1 MTLIILKKNVWGKW
15 TILEPKM
22 MHFLILHNERGEL
35 VDESNN
41 NGLYQKKIVQD
52 KWANGPYM
60 EQWPS
65 G

>member
-1 MTLIILKKNVWGKW
+1 
-15 TILEPKM
+15 M
-22 MHFLILHNERGEL
+22 MHFLILHNERGKW

-41 NGLYQKKIVQD
+41 NGLYQKEIVWD
-52 KWANGPYM
+52 KWANGPFM

>member
-1 MTLIILKKNVWGKW
+1 MNNSQKNVWGKW
-15 TILEPKM
+15 TILGPKM
-22 MHFLILHNERGEL
+22 MHFLILHNERGKW

-41 NGLYQKKIVQD
+41 NGLYQKEIVRD
-52 KWANGPYM
+52 KWANGPFM